1 VPFVDPEVVRA
12 AFSFTGEQKIDRRRG
27 KLALKHAA
35 EAWLP
40 REIIHRPKASFSAP
54 LRAWMAH
61 ELRPMVD
68 DVLVNGELTSSGFLD
83 RQGVKRLVE
92 DERTGREDRSKQL
105 WQLLTLE
112 LWVRNARSLGVAG

>member
-1 VPFVDPEVVRA
+1 
-12 AFSFTGEQKIDRRRG
+12 
-27 KLALKHAA
+27 
-35 EAWLP
+35 
-40 REIIHRPKASFSAP
+40 
-54 LRAWMAH
+54 
-61 ELRPMVD
+61 MVD